1 MRACYSGKRRRA
13 LEDRRSTAPHP
24 PCRRSYRGHR
34 PTRHQPTRQGQT
46 WSPRC
51 IGPCQAL
58 NRPPR
63 PYRQRQRRPEE
74 NLRLVRLLSD
84 KKLSPVRLHCARQAS
99 PTGILWPWQSE
110 EYLSFVAI
118 SYLFICYLRNILL
131 PLVSIEQPPSSNKA
145 SHLKIRICLG
155 LLAGMRQLNSA

>member
-1 MRACYSGKRRRA
+1 MLWTTKKHEDQKDQLSKIERPTIAQPDVAIACYSGKRRRA
-13 LEDRRSTAPHP
+13 LEDRKSTAPP
-24 PCRRSYRGHR
+24 PRCRHSYRGHR
-34 PTRHQPTRQGQT
+34 PTRRQPTRQGRT

-63 PYRQRQRRPEE
+63 PCRQRQRRPEQ
-74 NLRLVRLLSD
+74 NLKLVRILIN
-84 KKLSPVRLHCARQAS
+84 KKFSPVKLHCARQAS

-118 SYLFICYLRNILL
+118 S
-131 PLVSIEQPPSSNKA
+131 
-145 SHLKIRICLG
+145 
-155 LLAGMRQLNSA
+155 

>member
-1 MRACYSGKRRRA
+1 M
-13 LEDRRSTAPHP
+13 EDRKSTALHP

-34 PTRHQPTRQGQT
+34 PTRHQPTRQGRT

-51 IGPCQAL
+51 IGQYRAL

-63 PYRQRQRRPEE
+63 PCRRRQRRPEQ
-74 NLRLVRLLSD
+74 NLKLVRILID
-84 KKLSPVRLHCARQAS
+84 KKLSPVKLHCVPRAS

-118 SYLFICYLRNILL
+118 SHLFICYLRNILL
-131 PLVSIEQPPSSNKA
+131 PLVSIEQPSSSNKA

-155 LLAGMRQLNSA
+155 MLAGMRQLNSAYEGVFVNRITT